1 MPAPPAI
8 PFSIT
13 PDDLGKSVAKTI
25 YLVPTF
31 GDDSTSQ
38 STRLHE

>member
-13 PDDLGKSVAKTI
+13 PDDLGKSVGKNNLLGAHLRRRF
-25 YLVPTF
+25 YESEYPF
-31 GDDSTSQ
+31 A
-38 STRLHE
+38 